1 MKQIA
6 VISGKGGTGKTT
18 ITAAMAVLS
27 PRKVL
32 VDCDVDAPDLHL
44 LLKPEIQNE
53 EAFAGGREAVIDPML
68 CTECGQCEEACRFE
82 AINEL
87 RVDSIACEG
96 CGLCVE
102 VCPEKCIQLR
112 EKQSG
117 KWFISK
123 TDYGPMVHAR
133 LGIAQDNSG
142 KLVNIIRKNAL
153 DIAKTQGHDYVLID
167 GPPGIGCPVISSI
180 TGVNLVLVVTEPT
193 FSGQHDLERTA
204 NLANHFKIPLV
215 VCINKW
221 DLHPENAEYM
231 KIWCEKEGIALA
243 GEIPYDDAVMK
254 ALVKTK
260 TVVQYSDCEV
270 SRKIQGVWEMV
281 REFNPSS

>member
-18 ITAAMAVLS
+18 ITASMAVLS

-53 EAFAGGREAVIDPML
+53 ETFVGGREAVIDMTL
-68 CTECGQCEEACRFE
+68 CTECGQCEEACRFG

-87 RVDSIACEG
+87 RVDPIACEG

-102 VCPEKCIQLR
+102 VCPEKCIRLR
-112 EKQSG
+112 ENQSG

-123 TDYGPMVHAR
+123 TDYGPMIHAR
-133 LGIAQDNSG
+133 LGIAQENSG

-153 DIAKTQGHDYVLID
+153 EIAKAEKYDYVLID

-180 TGVNLVLVVTEPT
+180 TGVDLVLVVTEPT

-204 NLANHFKIPLV
+204 RLADHFKIPLM
-215 VCINKW
+215 VCINKCN
-221 DLHPENAEYM
+221 LHPENTENM
-231 KIWCEKEGIALA
+231 KIWCEKKGIELA
-243 GEIPYDDAVMK
+243 GEIPYDDVVIE
-254 ALVKTK
+254 ALVKTR
-260 TVVQYSDCEV
+260 TVVQYSDCEL
-270 SRKIQGVWEMV
+270 SGKIRGIWERV
-281 REFNPSS
+281 QEFIF